1 MLRSIRAKLLA
12 VISILAV
19 GLVIMGV
26 VAFIG
31 LRSGEARIDR
41 VIADRVVPMAQL
53 KAVADAFAVA
63 VVDAGWKVQTGQL
76 SWEEGAQGV
85 VEARATIKKEWAA
98 YSATTM
104 TADELVLKD
113 RAEAAMSD
121 AHAVLD
127 ALEVI
132 MTRRDQAA
140 LEAFTA
146 NSLYVPIDRVSG
158 AISDLTS
165 LQIKVSLEEGR
176 AAHQAS
182 NRYLMLIGLAGLGG
196 VMGLI
201 MSLYITIFGVTR
213 PLGGMVHAMRRLAEG
228 DHAVETPGQN
238 RADEIGAM
246 AQAVGQFKSNA
257 IERLRLEGEAAAA
270 ETARLADLQRSE
282 AERAEAAARLA
293 EVVEALGAGLKRL
306 AAGDLAVHLNSPFAA
321 EYDRLRD
328 DFNAS
333 VATLSRAI
341 SAVANAARGIG
352 GGVDEIA
359 QASDD
364 LSRRTEQQAAGLEET
379 AAALDQITATVR
391 QTAEGARRANAAIA
405 DAKRESQESG
415 AVVGRAVSAMGQIE
429 QSSTQIGQIIGVID
443 EIAFQTNLLA
453 LNAGVE
459 AARAGD
465 AGRGFAVVASEVRA
479 LAQRSAEAAREIK
492 ALISASTE
500 QVAQGVELVGQT
512 GHALH
517 AIMQRVEEI
526 DQVMADIAHSAQEQ
540 ATGLAQVNEAVNQ
553 MDRVVQQNAAMVE
566 ESTAATRTL
575 KGETSDL
582 LALVARFRVETVA
595 AAAQAASPALAL
607 RQRVAAAAMGGRF

>member
-12 VISILAV
+12 VISILAI

-41 VIADRVVPMAQL
+41 VIADRVAPLAQL
-53 KAVADAFAVA
+53 KAVADAFAVS
-63 VVDAGWKVQTGQL
+63 VVDAAWKVQTGQL
-76 SWEEGAQGV
+76 GWDEGAAGV
-85 VEARATIKKEWAA
+85 AEARTTIDREWSA

-104 TADELVLKD
+104 TAEEVVLKEA
-113 RAEAAMSD
+113 AEAAMSD
-121 AHAVLD
+121 AYAVLD
-127 ALEVI
+127 ALESI
-132 MTRRDQAA
+132 MKARDQTA
-140 LEAFTA
+140 LEQFTA
-146 NSLYVPIDRVSG
+146 QSLYVPIDRVSG
-158 AISDLTS
+158 AISELAA
-165 LQIKVSLEEGR
+165 LQMTVSLEEGR
-176 AAHQAS
+176 AAHEAS
-182 NRYLMLIGLAGLGG
+182 NRYLILIGVAGLGG

-213 PLGGMVHAMRRLAEG
+213 PLGSIIFAMRRLAEG
-228 DHAVETPGQN
+228 DHEVEAPGQN

-257 IERLRLEGEAAAA
+257 VERLRLEGEAAAA
-270 ETARLADLQRSE
+270 EAARLADLQRSE
-282 AERAEAAARLA
+282 ADRAQAAARLA
-293 EVVEALGAGLKRL
+293 EVVEALGEGLKRL
-306 AAGDLAVHLNSPFAA
+306 AAGDLAVRLNSPFAEA
-321 EYDRLRD
+321 YDRLRG

-333 VATLSRAI
+333 VTTLSSAI
-341 SAVANAARGIG
+341 RAVAEAARGIN

-359 QASDD
+359 HASDD

-405 DAKRESQESG
+405 DAKRESQQSG
-415 AVVGRAVSAMGQIE
+415 AVVDRAVSAMGQIE

-479 LAQRSAEAAREIK
+479 LAQRSAEAAKEIK

-500 QVAQGVELVGQT
+500 QVAQGVELVDQT

-526 DQVMADIAHSAQEQ
+526 DRVMADIAHSAQEQ
-540 ATGLAQVNEAVNQ
+540 ATGLAQVNVAVNQ

-566 ESTAATRTL
+566 ESTAATQTL
-575 KGETSDL
+575 RGEASDL
-582 LALVARFRVETVA
+582 LTLVTRFRLGEDA
-595 AAAQAASPALAL
+595 NLAPASSPALAL
-607 RQRVAAAAMGGRF
+607 RQRVAAAARGGSF